1 MKFLSKKKI
10 LSVPWL
16 AKVEEGPVLDS
27 FNKVKSDNEVFEVYK
42 PVKMGNHIYYSAL
55 YYTKK
60 LINQELSKLII
71 VDEKGNILKD
81 KEKAYKISLALNIF
95 TRSTPSENIKYIMR
109 NIEEIDDVKRFKS
122 KADYY
127 IPTAKL
133 FLSKKEAELL
143 ENSFSNFYKHEHKA
157 RLLLANFVDELNSI
171 NQSEYIDQKKLMGI
185 FDDYIKAGF
194 ERVKS
199 KENIMKY
206 VELMKQVKKSFRHRE
221 DEFLNTE
228 AGSYFMLDRIEVYIR
243 KEIKYLELKY
253 EPLRQ
258 YYSRDMS
265 EDETK
270 ALMGYFN
277 KNI

>member
-1 MKFLSKKKI
+1 
-10 LSVPWL
+10 
-16 AKVEEGPVLDS
+16 
-27 FNKVKSDNEVFEVYK
+27 
-42 PVKMGNHIYYSAL
+42 MGNHIYYSAL

-95 TRSTPSENIKYIMR
+95 TRSIPQENIKYIMR

-133 FLSKKEAELL
+133 FLSKSEAEML
-143 ENSFSNFYKHEHKA
+143 ENSFSNFYQHEHKA
-157 RLLLANFVDELNSI
+157 RLLLANFVDGLNSI
-171 NQSEYIDQKKLMGI
+171 SQSEFIDQKKLMNI

-206 VELMKQVKKSFRHRE
+206 VELMKQVKKSFRYRE

-228 AGSYFMLDRIEVYIR
+228 AGAYYMLDRIEVYIR

-253 EPLRQ
+253 EPMRQ

-270 ALMGYFN
+270 ALMEYLN
-277 KNI
+277 KNT

>member
-16 AKVEEGPVLDS
+16 AEIDEGPILDA
-27 FNKVKSDNEVFEVYK
+27 FNKVKNDNEVFEIYK

-95 TRSTPSENIKYIMR
+95 TRSIPQENIKYIMR

-133 FLSKKEAELL
+133 FLSKSEAEML
-143 ENSFSNFYKHEHKA
+143 ENSFSNFYQHEHKA
-157 RLLLANFVDELNSI
+157 RLLLANFVDGLNSI
-171 NQSEYIDQKKLMGI
+171 SQSEFIDQKKLMNI

-206 VELMKQVKKSFRHRE
+206 VELMKQVKKSFRYRE

-228 AGSYFMLDRIEVYIR
+228 AGAYYMLDRIEVYIR

-253 EPLRQ
+253 EPMRQ

-270 ALMGYFN
+270 ALMEYLN
-277 KNI
+277 KNT

>member
-206 VELMKQVKKSFRHRE
+206 IELMKQVKKSFRHRE

>member
-171 NQSEYIDQKKLMGI
+171 NQSEYIDQKKLMSI